1 MAAGSVIARILTQYS
16 DKGTKAAAKDF
27 AIMSKKIDKF
37 ASRARVALG
46 AGIAAAGVLAVKLAA
61 DAVKGAALDEQ
72 QQISLAIAIRN
83 TTSATED
90 AIKANSRFLD
100 ALELQVGIDN
110 EQLMPALQKLTM
122 ATGDLGQAQNLLAL
136 SIDVAAASG
145 KGLDATSSALSK
157 AIGGN
162 FTALRKLGLPLDAN
176 AIKSK
181 NLSKLLLDLAKIS
194 EGQGAAAANTFA
206 GKLTILKL
214 SFNQVMDELGVAL
227 MPAIMTLVN
236 YITTDVIPKLSD
248 WVELNESF
256 VSDKFVQFTETLLGL
271 AKSLVKLAIFVDKY
285 SWLIIPLGV
294 ISGLGFFTAQ
304 LKLIL
309 ETSKFLLKFA
319 INPLFNKLGQLGY
332 VLKEVGSAF
341 KTSGARGSLGAIK
354 VFVDLLSK
362 RVKILLGLLAGI
374 GAIAAIAKTLSGPS
388 DTEILAQMRADQ
400 KKAFQKE
407 KDLKNEA
414 AIKASQAKI
423 DKTIADQIAKDTKV
437 AGAAQA
443 KIDAA
448 KLKADKMLADQKK
461 KLAALGVKTITDE
474 DPKQLN
480 AAIALLE
487 RQKNINAVDAE
498 RLLRLKEEVLLLK
511 VRNDLATR
519 YEDILKALA
528 DNKITTQEVQILAL
542 KWGITTDAVDGYL
555 LQLKIVEDGTI
566 SDAEVIALAQS
577 WGSTQAQA
585 AQYLD
590 FFNYLNDGILSDAE
604 IEKLKSKWKLTEDQ
618 VSMYADFVGV
628 VNDGKLS
635 DAEIIKIQEKW
646 KLTTDQVVAYLL
658 KLGAPVTYSGT
669 LIDPATAA
677 ELAWKN
683 ATTALLAYLAL
694 LAKGTGVVVPG
705 STDGAAAA
713 SAAAQAAAAATAA
726 AEAARKAAEDKA
738 RAISATASS
747 SAANQYATAK
757 AAGDMA
763 AAAIAAARVTPS
775 NIAAGESG
783 AIGAASI
790 AAKLAAA
797 EQSVQNASIA
807 ANLAAFKAKEAADL
821 ARSILSSQALDD
833 AERARF
839 RNLTAANAGSTMNS
853 SGISSGTSNS
863 TNIVINVAGSV
874 TSEQDLV
881 QTVRN
886 GLLNA
891 QYNGNAITLQAI

>member
-122 ATGDLGQAQNLLAL
+122 ATGDLGQAQSLLAL

-194 EGQGAAAANTFA
+194 KGQGAAAANTFA

-236 YITTDVIPKLSD
+236 YIITDVIPRLSE
-248 WVELNESF
+248 WVALNESF
-256 VSDKFVQFTETLLGL
+256 VSDKFVKFTETLLGL

-285 SWLIIPLGV
+285 SWLIVPLGV
-294 ISGLGFFTAQ
+294 ISGLGFVSAQ
-304 LKLIL
+304 LKVIG
-309 ETSKFLLKFA
+309 ETSKFILKVA
-319 INPLFNKLGQLGY
+319 INPLFKQLGNLGY
-332 VLKEVGSAF
+332 ILKEVGSAF

-374 GAIAAIAKTLSGPS
+374 AVIAAIAKTLSGPS

-414 AIKASQAKI
+414 AIKASQANF
-423 DKTIADQIAKDTKV
+423 DKAAADQLAKDTKV
-437 AGAAQA
+437 AATAQA

-542 KWGITTDAVDGYL
+542 KWGITTDAVNGYL

-577 WGSTQAQA
+577 WGRTQAQA

-618 VSMYADFVGV
+618 VRMYADFVGV

-738 RAISATASS
+738 RAISATAATD
-747 SAANQYATAK
+747 AANAAVTAVTAK
-757 AAGDMA
+757 PTAAQVRGMNYAAQAQA
-763 AAAIAAARVTPS
+763 AADKA
-775 NIAAGESG
+775 
-783 AIGAASI
+783 AASI

-797 EQSVQNASIA
+797 EQSVENASIA
-807 ANLAAFKAKEAADL
+807 ANLAALKAKEAADL

-833 AERARF
+833 AEKARF